1 MAEIRPLTD
10 GEGETVAARRDEQA
24 RSGVDGGPSE

>member
-1 MAEIRPLTD
+1 MAEIRPITD
-10 GEGETVAARRDEQA
+10 GEGETVAARWDEQA